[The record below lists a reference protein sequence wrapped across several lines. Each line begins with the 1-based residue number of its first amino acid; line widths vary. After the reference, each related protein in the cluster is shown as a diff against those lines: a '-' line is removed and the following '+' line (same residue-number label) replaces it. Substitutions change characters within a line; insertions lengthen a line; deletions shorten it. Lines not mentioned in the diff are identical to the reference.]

1 MSVEKSESIN
11 WKRLSIFSAIVISLL
26 FTSVIICKV
35 ILNDEFMCYLWNCPT
50 DSKVDLF
57 PQKLQWTEIDR
68 LELPDKGFV
77 IKRTAN
83 TNHCYVMPY
92 EEQNSV
98 PVEGKPLVVI
108 EPSVNYEIVAAILG
122 EDGALFCSGY
132 EVYFVKNIKIAN
144 AEYDRRRREVGKV
157 YPSSGIFATAQDT
170 GKKAVDLN
178 IEDRHPRCKNII
190 LDCYDYVGQVQSC
203 YTWQNG
209 AMFMERKC
217 LEKTKFEIKMTKPPG
232 RILKVAQ
239 QQMMLCLQRKEKG
252 LEYFDSETNLKLLSC
267 SLPKVRMAHNLQL
280 PSVEDHEL
288 SAPYDVSNVPIELAE
303 SVKAL
308 RLQMTQKGANSGLV
322 EGSAASTDEPLKDSE
337 YVDNIDGEDANSE
350 YRRRVCSP
358 RGLPIQTFRD
368 ALDIN
373 FQRVAIS
380 GEEVSGVM
388 EIILKIDW
396 KSFSLFSFYVPLE
409 DLLHAADMIV
419 EALKVR
425 NKYMERA
432 GQYMSKTVEKF
443 IRHEYPANLESRFY
457 KNLQNRDRGNKSLAY
472 HPPEA
477 VLEKRPF
484 DCEIPNSA
492 GFYLKSVNGI
502 VQVSRTQDGPI
513 IEELES
519 SYTELSEFVSD
530 LLRMQSMIMNGPLKS
545 FCHRRLSYLNAK
557 FQLHILLNDIREMTE
572 QKSVAHRD
580 FYNIRKV
587 DTHVH
592 AASSMNQ
599 KHLLRFMKKKVRTEG
614 NRVVLMRGDTPVTLE
629 QVFKEVGLTA
639 FDLSVDSLDV
649 HADRNTFH
657 RFDKFNSKYNPLGQ
671 SVLRDIF
678 IKTDNYIKGEFF
690 AEVMKEVIADLAES
704 KYQHAEYRLSIYGRS
719 ADEWDKLADWAIR
732 NNVHSHHVRW
742 LIQIPRLF
750 DIYKSKNLIRS
761 FQQMVDNVFLPL
773 FEVTNDPSSHPQLH
787 RFLRY
792 VAGIDSVD
800 DESKA
805 EHSQMD
811 HKTVTADQWVS
822 EENPPYAYYM
832 FYLYANIAVLNRFRK
847 LRGFNTFSL
856 RPHCGEAGSV
866 NHLVAGFMTAESIAH
881 GLLLRKVPVLQYLY
895 YLCQIGIAMSPLS
908 NNGLFLAYHRNP
920 LPEFLAKGL
929 NISLSTDDPLQFH
942 FTKEPLM
949 EEYSIAAQV
958 WKLSNSDMCEIARN
972 GILQSS
978 FPENMKVH
986 WLGPN
991 YKEEGVLG
999 NDVSRTNVPDIRVSY
1014 RYETLID
1021 ELYTIFHAID
1031 NAVPKSE
1038 THTTTTTS
1046 DHHRPLFS
1054 LNESAA

>member
-1 MSVEKSESIN
+1 M
-11 WKRLSIFSAIVISLL
+11 
-26 FTSVIICKV
+26 
-35 ILNDEFMCYLWNCPT
+35 
-50 DSKVDLF
+50 
-57 PQKLQWTEIDR
+57 
-68 LELPDKGFV
+68 
-77 IKRTAN
+77 
-83 TNHCYVMPY
+83 
-92 EEQNSV
+92 NS
-98 PVEGKPLVVI
+98 
-108 EPSVNYEIVAAILG
+108 
-122 EDGALFCSGY
+122 D
-132 EVYFVKNIKIAN
+132 
-144 AEYDRRRREVGKV
+144 
-157 YPSSGIFATAQDT
+157 
-170 GKKAVDLN
+170 
-178 IEDRHPRCKNII
+178 
-190 LDCYDYVGQVQSC
+190 
-203 YTWQNG
+203 
-209 AMFMERKC
+209 
-217 LEKTKFEIKMTKPPG
+217 
-232 RILKVAQ
+232 
-239 QQMMLCLQRKEKG
+239 
-252 LEYFDSETNLKLLSC
+252 FDSETNLELLSC
-267 SLPKVRMAHNLQL
+267 TLPKVTMAHNLQL

-303 SVKAL
+303 CAKAL
-308 RLQMTQKGANSGLV
+308 RLQMTQKGANNALIDDST
-322 EGSAASTDEPLKDSE
+322 ASIDEPLKDSE
-337 YVDNIDGEDANSE
+337 YVDNIDGKDANSE
-350 YRRRVCSP
+350 YRRRVFSP

-380 GEEVSGVM
+380 GEEVSG
-388 EIILKIDW
+388 
-396 KSFSLFSFYVPLE
+396 VPLE

-443 IRHEYPANLESRFY
+443 ICHEYPANLESRIC

-513 IEELES
+513 IEELQS

-572 QKSVAHRD
+572 QKSVPHRD

-750 DIYKSKNLIRS
+750 DIYKSKNLIQS

-805 EHSQMD
+805 EHSQID

-1021 ELYTIFHAID
+1021 ELCTIFHAID
-1031 NAVPKSE
+1031 NALPKSE
-1038 THTTTTTS
+1038 TYTTVS
-1046 DHHRPLFS
+1046 DHRPLFS
-1054 LNESAA
+1054 LKESA

>member
-1 MSVEKSESIN
+1 MSMEKTGSIN
-11 WKRLSIFSAIVISLL
+11 WKRLFIFIAVVISLL
-26 FTSVIICKV
+26 LTSIIICKL
-35 ILNDEFMCYLWNCPT
+35 ILKDELMCYLWNCPT

-68 LELPDKGFV
+68 LELPDQGY
-77 IKRTAN
+77 IISRTAN
-83 TNHCYVMPY
+83 KNQCYVMPY

-98 PVEGKPLVVI
+98 PTEGKPFVVI
-108 EPSVNYEIVAAILG
+108 EPSLNYEIVAAILG
-122 EDGALFCSGY
+122 DDGALFCSGY
-132 EVYFVKNIKIAN
+132 EVYFVRDIKMVN
-144 AEYDRRRREVGKV
+144 TEYDRRRRELGKV
-157 YPSSGIFATAQDT
+157 YPSSGIFATAKDT
-170 GKKAVDLN
+170 GKNAVDLN

-239 QQMMLCLQRKEKG
+239 QQMLLCLQRKEKG
-252 LEYFDSETNLKLLSC
+252 LEYFDSETNLELLSC
-267 SLPKVRMAHNLQL
+267 TLPKVTMAHNLQL

-303 SVKAL
+303 CAKAL
-308 RLQMTQKGANSGLV
+308 RLQMTQKGANNALIDDST
-322 EGSAASTDEPLKDSE
+322 ASIDEPLKDSE
-337 YVDNIDGEDANSE
+337 YVDNIDGKDANSE
-350 YRRRVCSP
+350 YRRRVFSP

-380 GEEVSGVM
+380 GEEVSGV
-388 EIILKIDW
+388 
-396 KSFSLFSFYVPLE
+396 PLE

-432 GQYMSKTVEKF
+432 GQHMSKTVEKF
-443 IRHEYPANLESRFY
+443 IRHEYPANLESRIC

-513 IEELES
+513 IEELQS

-572 QKSVAHRD
+572 QKSVPHRD

-750 DIYKSKNLIRS
+750 DIYKSKNLIQS

-805 EHSQMD
+805 EHSQID

-978 FPENMKVH
+978 FPENVRLIHQFDLWKVIFSLFSIQMKVH

-1021 ELYTIFHAID
+1021 ELCTIFHAID
-1031 NAVPKSE
+1031 NALPKSE
-1038 THTTTTTS
+1038 TYTTVS
-1046 DHHRPLFS
+1046 DHRPLFS
-1054 LNESAA
+1054 LKESAFL

>member
-1 MSVEKSESIN
+1 M
-11 WKRLSIFSAIVISLL
+11 
-26 FTSVIICKV
+26 
-35 ILNDEFMCYLWNCPT
+35 
-50 DSKVDLF
+50 
-57 PQKLQWTEIDR
+57 
-68 LELPDKGFV
+68 
-77 IKRTAN
+77 
-83 TNHCYVMPY
+83 
-92 EEQNSV
+92 NS
-98 PVEGKPLVVI
+98 
-108 EPSVNYEIVAAILG
+108 
-122 EDGALFCSGY
+122 D
-132 EVYFVKNIKIAN
+132 
-144 AEYDRRRREVGKV
+144 
-157 YPSSGIFATAQDT
+157 
-170 GKKAVDLN
+170 
-178 IEDRHPRCKNII
+178 
-190 LDCYDYVGQVQSC
+190 
-203 YTWQNG
+203 
-209 AMFMERKC
+209 
-217 LEKTKFEIKMTKPPG
+217 
-232 RILKVAQ
+232 
-239 QQMMLCLQRKEKG
+239 
-252 LEYFDSETNLKLLSC
+252 FDSETNLELLSC
-267 SLPKVRMAHNLQL
+267 TLPKVTMAHNLQL

-303 SVKAL
+303 CAKAL
-308 RLQMTQKGANSGLV
+308 RLQMTQKGANNALIDDST
-322 EGSAASTDEPLKDSE
+322 ASIDEPLKDSE
-337 YVDNIDGEDANSE
+337 YVDNIDGKDANSE
-350 YRRRVCSP
+350 YRRRVFSP

-380 GEEVSGVM
+380 GEEVSGV
-388 EIILKIDW
+388 
-396 KSFSLFSFYVPLE
+396 PLE

-432 GQYMSKTVEKF
+432 GQHMSKTVEKF
-443 IRHEYPANLESRFY
+443 IRHEYPANLESRIC

-513 IEELES
+513 IEELQS

-572 QKSVAHRD
+572 QKSVPHRD

-750 DIYKSKNLIRS
+750 DIYKSKNLIQS

-805 EHSQMD
+805 EHSQID

-1021 ELYTIFHAID
+1021 ELCTIFHAID
-1031 NAVPKSE
+1031 NALP
-1038 THTTTTTS
+1038 
-1046 DHHRPLFS
+1046 
-1054 LNESAA
+1054 

>member
-380 GEEVSGVM
+380 GEEVSG
-388 EIILKIDW
+388 
-396 KSFSLFSFYVPLE
+396 VPLE

>member
-1 MSVEKSESIN
+1 M
-11 WKRLSIFSAIVISLL
+11 
-26 FTSVIICKV
+26 
-35 ILNDEFMCYLWNCPT
+35 
-50 DSKVDLF
+50 
-57 PQKLQWTEIDR
+57 
-68 LELPDKGFV
+68 
-77 IKRTAN
+77 
-83 TNHCYVMPY
+83 
-92 EEQNSV
+92 NS
-98 PVEGKPLVVI
+98 
-108 EPSVNYEIVAAILG
+108 
-122 EDGALFCSGY
+122 D
-132 EVYFVKNIKIAN
+132 
-144 AEYDRRRREVGKV
+144 
-157 YPSSGIFATAQDT
+157 
-170 GKKAVDLN
+170 
-178 IEDRHPRCKNII
+178 
-190 LDCYDYVGQVQSC
+190 
-203 YTWQNG
+203 
-209 AMFMERKC
+209 
-217 LEKTKFEIKMTKPPG
+217 
-232 RILKVAQ
+232 
-239 QQMMLCLQRKEKG
+239 
-252 LEYFDSETNLKLLSC
+252 FDSETNLELLSC
-267 SLPKVRMAHNLQL
+267 TLPKVTMAHNLQL

-303 SVKAL
+303 CAKAL
-308 RLQMTQKGANSGLV
+308 RLQMTQKGANNALIDDST
-322 EGSAASTDEPLKDSE
+322 ASIDEPLKDSE
-337 YVDNIDGEDANSE
+337 YVDNIDGKDANSE
-350 YRRRVCSP
+350 YRRRVFSP

-380 GEEVSGVM
+380 GEEVSGV
-388 EIILKIDW
+388 
-396 KSFSLFSFYVPLE
+396 PLE

-432 GQYMSKTVEKF
+432 GQHMSKTVEKF
-443 IRHEYPANLESRFY
+443 IRHEYPANLESRIC

-513 IEELES
+513 IEELQS

-572 QKSVAHRD
+572 QKSVPHRD

-750 DIYKSKNLIRS
+750 DIYKSKNLIQS

-805 EHSQMD
+805 EHSQID

-1021 ELYTIFHAID
+1021 ELCTIFHAID
-1031 NAVPKSE
+1031 NALPKSE
-1038 THTTTTTS
+1038 TYTTVS
-1046 DHHRPLFS
+1046 DHRPLFS
-1054 LNESAA
+1054 LKESA

>member
-11 WKRLSIFSAIVISLL
+11 WKRLSIFSAIVVSLL
-26 FTSVIICKV
+26 FTSVIICKL

-68 LELPDKGFV
+68 LELPDKGF
-77 IKRTAN
+77 IISRTAN

-267 SLPKVRMAHNLQL
+267 SLPKVTMAHNLQL

-308 RLQMTQKGANSGLV
+308 RLQMTQKGANSALV
-322 EGSAASTDEPLKDSE
+322 EGSATSTDEPLKDSE

-380 GEEVSGVM
+380 GEE
-388 EIILKIDW
+388 
-396 KSFSLFSFYVPLE
+396 VPLE

-457 KNLQNRDRGNKSLAY
+457 KNLQNRDRGILCNGVQFFFLKRVFVSVFQSDIDQTENSALTANKSLAY

-530 LLRMQSMIMNGPLKS
+530 LLRMQSMIMNGPL
-545 FCHRRLSYLNAK
+545 YLNAK

-580 FYNIRKV
+580 FYNIRK
-587 DTHVH
+587 
-592 AASSMNQ
+592 
-599 KHLLRFMKKKVRTEG
+599 
-614 NRVVLMRGDTPVTLE
+614 
-629 QVFKEVGLTA
+629 
-639 FDLSVDSLDV
+639 
-649 HADRNTFH
+649 DRNTFH

-678 IKTDNYIKGEFF
+678 IKTDNYINGEFF

-732 NNVHSHHVRW
+732 NNVHSHHV
-742 LIQIPRLF
+742 
-750 DIYKSKNLIRS
+750 
-761 FQQMVDNVFLPL
+761 
-773 FEVTNDPSSHPQLH
+773 
-787 RFLRY
+787 
-792 VAGIDSVD
+792 AGIDSVD

-811 HKTVTADQWVS
+811 HKTVTADQW
-822 EENPPYAYYM
+822 
-832 FYLYANIAVLNRFRK
+832 
-847 LRGFNTFSL
+847 
-856 RPHCGEAGSV
+856 
-866 NHLVAGFMTAESIAH
+866 
-881 GLLLRKVPVLQYLY
+881 
-895 YLCQIGIAMSPLS
+895 
-908 NNGLFLAYHRNP
+908 
-920 LPEFLAKGL
+920 
-929 NISLSTDDPLQFH
+929 
-942 FTKEPLM
+942 
-949 EEYSIAAQV
+949 
-958 WKLSNSDMCEIARN
+958 
-972 GILQSS
+972 
-978 FPENMKVH
+978 MKVH

-1038 THTTTTTS
+1038 TYTTTTS

>member
-1 MSVEKSESIN
+1 M
-11 WKRLSIFSAIVISLL
+11 
-26 FTSVIICKV
+26 
-35 ILNDEFMCYLWNCPT
+35 
-50 DSKVDLF
+50 
-57 PQKLQWTEIDR
+57 
-68 LELPDKGFV
+68 
-77 IKRTAN
+77 
-83 TNHCYVMPY
+83 
-92 EEQNSV
+92 NS
-98 PVEGKPLVVI
+98 
-108 EPSVNYEIVAAILG
+108 
-122 EDGALFCSGY
+122 D
-132 EVYFVKNIKIAN
+132 
-144 AEYDRRRREVGKV
+144 
-157 YPSSGIFATAQDT
+157 
-170 GKKAVDLN
+170 
-178 IEDRHPRCKNII
+178 
-190 LDCYDYVGQVQSC
+190 
-203 YTWQNG
+203 
-209 AMFMERKC
+209 
-217 LEKTKFEIKMTKPPG
+217 
-232 RILKVAQ
+232 
-239 QQMMLCLQRKEKG
+239 
-252 LEYFDSETNLKLLSC
+252 FDSETNLKLLSC
-267 SLPKVRMAHNLQL
+267 SLPKVTMAHNLQL

-308 RLQMTQKGANSGLV
+308 RLQMTQKGANSALV

-380 GEEVSGVM
+380 GEEV
-388 EIILKIDW
+388 
-396 KSFSLFSFYVPLE
+396 PLE

-457 KNLQNRDRGNKSLAY
+457 KNLQNRDRGIFQSDIDQTENSALTANKSLAY

-678 IKTDNYIKGEFF
+678 IKTDNYINGEFF

-847 LRGFNTFSL
+847 MRGFNTFSL

-1038 THTTTTTS
+1038 TYSTTTS

>member
-1 MSVEKSESIN
+1 
-11 WKRLSIFSAIVISLL
+11 L
-26 FTSVIICKV
+26 

-57 PQKLQWTEIDR
+57 SQKLQWTEIDR

-77 IKRTAN
+77 ISRTAN

-267 SLPKVRMAHNLQL
+267 SLPKVTMAHNLQL

-308 RLQMTQKGANSGLV
+308 RLQMTQKGANSALV

-380 GEEVSGVM
+380 GEEVSG
-388 EIILKIDW
+388 
-396 KSFSLFSFYVPLE
+396 VPLE

-678 IKTDNYIKGEFF
+678 IKTDNYINGEFF

-847 LRGFNTFSL
+847 MRGFNTFSL

-1038 THTTTTTS
+1038 TYTTTTS

>member
-57 PQKLQWTEIDR
+57 PQ
-68 LELPDKGFV
+68 
-77 IKRTAN
+77 
-83 TNHCYVMPY
+83 
-92 EEQNSV
+92 V

-209 AMFMERKC
+209 AMFMERNWKIY
-217 LEKTKFEIKMTKPPG
+217 LNPID
-232 RILKVAQ
+232 VAV
-239 QQMMLCLQRKEKG
+239 RYISAFNYSRFYAKEMNSD
-252 LEYFDSETNLKLLSC
+252 FDSETNLKLLSC

-380 GEEVSGVM
+380 GEEV
-388 EIILKIDW
+388 
-396 KSFSLFSFYVPLE
+396 PLE

-457 KNLQNRDRGNKSLAY
+457 KNLQNRDRGILCNGVQFFFLKRVFVSVFQSDIDQTENSALTANKSLAY

-530 LLRMQSMIMNGPLKS
+530 LLRMQSMIMNGPL
-545 FCHRRLSYLNAK
+545 YLNAK

-580 FYNIRKV
+580 FYNIRK
-587 DTHVH
+587 
-592 AASSMNQ
+592 
-599 KHLLRFMKKKVRTEG
+599 
-614 NRVVLMRGDTPVTLE
+614 
-629 QVFKEVGLTA
+629 
-639 FDLSVDSLDV
+639 
-649 HADRNTFH
+649 DRNTFH

-732 NNVHSHHVRW
+732 NNVHSHHV
-742 LIQIPRLF
+742 
-750 DIYKSKNLIRS
+750 
-761 FQQMVDNVFLPL
+761 
-773 FEVTNDPSSHPQLH
+773 
-787 RFLRY
+787 
-792 VAGIDSVD
+792 AGIDSVD

-811 HKTVTADQWVS
+811 HKTVTADQW
-822 EENPPYAYYM
+822 
-832 FYLYANIAVLNRFRK
+832 
-847 LRGFNTFSL
+847 
-856 RPHCGEAGSV
+856 
-866 NHLVAGFMTAESIAH
+866 
-881 GLLLRKVPVLQYLY
+881 
-895 YLCQIGIAMSPLS
+895 
-908 NNGLFLAYHRNP
+908 
-920 LPEFLAKGL
+920 
-929 NISLSTDDPLQFH
+929 
-942 FTKEPLM
+942 
-949 EEYSIAAQV
+949 
-958 WKLSNSDMCEIARN
+958 
-972 GILQSS
+972 
-978 FPENMKVH
+978 MKVH